1 MQDLPPFEIGQHHV
15 KNQEV
20 IVARHC
26 KMSAVQAI
34 AGKVH
39 NKAGFRQPLLQ
50 IFAGLGFV
58 FDNKELHVCLF
69 ITYGARK
76 VRPVSCSVHGAA
88 WLLTN
93 LTNM

>member
-1 MQDLPPFEIGQHHV
+1 MTAVHPITG
-15 KNQEV
+15 EV
-20 IVARHC
+20 N
-26 KMSAVQAI
+26 
-34 AGKVH
+34 

-50 IFAGLGFV
+50 IFASLGFV

-76 VRPVSCSVHGAA
+76 VRSVSCSVHGAA